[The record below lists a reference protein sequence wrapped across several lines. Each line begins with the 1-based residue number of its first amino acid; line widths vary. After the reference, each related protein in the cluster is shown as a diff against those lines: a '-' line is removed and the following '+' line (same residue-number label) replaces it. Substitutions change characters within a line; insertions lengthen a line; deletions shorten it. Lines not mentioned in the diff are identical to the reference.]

1 MSLIHPSSLGVRLIP
16 MKNFE
21 PKDSGEWACR
31 ELVLSDVVGAA
42 SRREGRSRMGVGSG
56 EQGENNNAQ
65 CPMPNAPCPM
75 PHAPCPMPKT
85 QLLLYLIPI
94 IGFFPSL
101 WTLYRGQGSREQL
114 AISRLSITLALIWL
128 LGYLLLASG
137 AATSDFLTLR
147 LFILN
152 SFLTSGY
159 FLVSV
164 WLILRLMQGKSGR
177 LPGFSTLAERVLGK
191 YLS

>member
-1 MSLIHPSSLGVRLIP
+1 ME
-16 MKNFE
+16 NFE
-21 PKDSGEWACR
+21 PKENGEW
-31 ELVLSDVVGAA
+31 
-42 SRREGRSRMGVGSG
+42 
-56 EQGENNNAQ
+56 EQGEKGTRGQGDKESAF
-65 CPMPNAPCPM
+65 PMPNTSIREAAPTTSLSINAQYPI
-75 PHAPCPMPKT
+75 PNT

-114 AISRLSITLALIWL
+114 AISRLSITLALTWL
-128 LGYLLLASG
+128 LGYLLLSTG
-137 AATSDFLTLR
+137 AATSDFFPLR

-159 FLVSV
+159 FLVSI
-164 WLILRLMQGKSGR
+164 WLILRLAQGKSGR
-177 LPGFSTLAERVLGK
+177 LPGFSTLAERVFGK

>member
-1 MSLIHPSSLGVRLIP
+1 MN
-16 MKNFE
+16 NFE
-21 PKDSGEWACR
+21 SKENGEW
-31 ELVLSDVVGAA
+31 
-42 SRREGRSRMGVGSG
+42 GSG
-56 EQGENNNAQ
+56 GAEGKEVIFNSPPCPLPPAPLPLLPNAQ
-65 CPMPNAPCPM
+65 YPIS
-75 PHAPCPMPKT
+75 KT
-85 QLLLYLIPI
+85 HLLLYLVPI

-114 AISRLSITLALIWL
+114 AISRLSITLAITWL
-128 LGYLLLASG
+128 LGYLLLSTG
-137 AATSDFLTLR
+137 AATSDFFPLR

-159 FLVSV
+159 FLVSL

>member
-1 MSLIHPSSLGVRLIP
+1 
-16 MKNFE
+16 
-21 PKDSGEWACR
+21 
-31 ELVLSDVVGAA
+31 
-42 SRREGRSRMGVGSG
+42 
-56 EQGENNNAQ
+56 
-65 CPMPNAPCPM
+65 MPNAQSPI
-75 PHAPCPMPKT
+75 PKT

-114 AISRLSITLALIWL
+114 ATSRLSITLALIWL

>member
-1 MSLIHPSSLGVRLIP
+1 MSLIHPSSLGVRQTP
-16 MKNFE
+16 MDNFKSKE
-21 PKDSGEWACR
+21 TGDWGLGNGEEAR
-31 ELVLSDVVGAA
+31 
-42 SRREGRSRMGVGSG
+42 
-56 EQGENNNAQ
+56 EQGAGSKGEKFS
-65 CPMPNAPCPM
+65 PLPPAPRPSASFQS
-75 PHAPCPMPKT
+75 PIPKT

-114 AISRLSITLALIWL
+114 AISRLSITLALTWL
-128 LGYLLLASG
+128 LGYLLLTTG
-137 AATSDFLTLR
+137 TATSDYFPLR

-177 LPGFSTLAERVLGK
+177 LPGFSNLAERVLGK

>member
-1 MSLIHPSSLGVRLIP
+1 ME
-16 MKNFE
+16 NFE
-21 PKDSGEWACR
+21 PKENR
-31 ELVLSDVVGAA
+31 ELLA
-42 SRREGRSRMGVGSG
+42 G
-56 EQGENNNAQ
+56 EQRDNNPQ
-65 CPMPNAPCPM
+65 SPIPNPPS
-75 PHAPCPMPKT
+75 PIPKT

-164 WLILRLMQGKSGR
+164 WLILRLIKGKSRR

>member
-1 MSLIHPSSLGVRLIP
+1 MPL
-16 MKNFE
+16 F
-21 PKDSGEWACR
+21 
-31 ELVLSDVVGAA
+31 
-42 SRREGRSRMGVGSG
+42 
-56 EQGENNNAQ
+56 NAQ
-65 CPMPNAPCPM
+65 YPL
-75 PHAPCPMPKT
+75 PKT
-85 QLLLYLIPI
+85 QLFLYLVPI
-94 IGFFPSL
+94 VGFFPSL

-114 AISRLSITLALIWL
+114 AISRLSITLALTWL
-128 LGYLLLASG
+128 LGYLLLATG
-137 AATSDFLTLR
+137 AATSDFFPLR

-177 LPGFSTLAERVLGK
+177 LPGFSTIAERVFGK

>member
-1 MSLIHPSSLGVRLIP
+1 MSLIHPSSLGVRLTP
-16 MKNFE
+16 MNNFE
-21 PKDSGEWACR
+21 PKENGDWGLGTGDWGLGGEEGQGGQR
-31 ELVLSDVVGAA
+31 GQGRIIEEVSPLSPP
-42 SRREGRSRMGVGSG
+42 
-56 EQGENNNAQ
+56 NAQ
-65 CPMPNAPCPM
+65 CPMPNAQFPIS
-75 PHAPCPMPKT
+75 KT
-85 QLLLYLIPI
+85 QLLLHLVPI

-114 AISRLSITLALIWL
+114 AISRLSITLALTWL
-128 LGYLLLASG
+128 LGYLLLATG
-137 AATSDFLTLR
+137 AATSDFFPLR

-177 LPGFSTLAERVLGK
+177 LPGVSNLAERVLGK

>member
-1 MSLIHPSSLGVRLIP
+1 MSLIHPSSLGVRLTQ

-21 PKDSGEWACR
+21 PKENGEW
-31 ELVLSDVVGAA
+31 
-42 SRREGRSRMGVGSG
+42 GVGSG
-56 EQGENNNAQ
+56 EWGDEGDEGTRGQGDKGTRITHAQ
-65 CPMPNAPCPM
+65 CPMPNAQ
-75 PHAPCPMPKT
+75 CPMPKT
-85 QLLLYLIPI
+85 QLLLHLIPI

-114 AISRLSITLALIWL
+114 AVSRLSITLALTWL
-128 LGYLLLASG
+128 LGYLLLATG
-137 AATSDFLTLR
+137 AATSDFFSLR

-177 LPGFSTLAERVLGK
+177 LPGFTTLAERVLGK

>member
-1 MSLIHPSSLGVRLIP
+1 M
-16 MKNFE
+16 
-21 PKDSGEWACR
+21 
-31 ELVLSDVVGAA
+31 
-42 SRREGRSRMGVGSG
+42 
-56 EQGENNNAQ
+56 
-65 CPMPNAPCPM
+65 
-75 PHAPCPMPKT
+75 
-85 QLLLYLIPI
+85 QLLLHLVPI
-94 IGFFPSL
+94 VGFFPSL

-114 AISRLSITLALIWL
+114 AISRLSITLALTWL
-128 LGYLLLASG
+128 LSYLLLATG
-137 AATSDFLTLR
+137 AATSSNFFPLR

-177 LPGFSTLAERVLGK
+177 LPGFSNLAERVLGK